1 MSMPKKIFIVAINA
15 WFINNFRLSL
25 MKALREKGHSV
36 TAVAIPDEYVSRI
49 EENGFPFIPVA
60 ISRKGMNPVE
70 DLALVYR
77 FYQLFKNHRPD
88 VILTFTPKPN
98 IYASI
103 AARLNNMPVIN
114 SIEGL
119 GYVFINPSFITTI
132 VKYLYKF
139 ALYKSDKVFFLNND
153 DLKLFLDS
161 GLVKQSITERMPGA
175 GIDTRKFVP
184 QPGQRTGNSF
194 TFLLV
199 ARILWDKGV
208 GEFVEAA
215 RVMKTHYPHVEF
227 RIVGFVDQDNPQ
239 GISNRQVQ
247 AWVDE
252 GVISYDGPS
261 DDIAGIMGSVEC
273 VVLPSYREG
282 LSRVLLEAASMA
294 IPIITTDTTGCRDV
308 VDDGVTGY
316 LCRIKDTLDL
326 ADKMELIL
334 LLPEEERK
342 LMGQKGREKILREF
356 DERIV
361 IQRYIEVIEGL

>member
-1 MSMPKKIFIVAINA
+1 
-15 WFINNFRLSL
+15 

-36 TAVAIPDEYVSRI
+36 TAVAPLDEYVTRI
-49 EENGFPFIPVA
+49 EQNGFPFIPVA
-60 ISRKGMNPVE
+60 ISRKGMNPIE
-70 DLALVYR
+70 DMALVYR
-77 FYQLFKNHRPD
+77 FYQLFKHHQPD

-98 IYASI
+98 IYSSI
-103 AARLNNMPVIN
+103 AARLNNIPVIN

-139 ALYKSDKVFFLNND
+139 AFYKSKKVFFLNND
-153 DLKLFLDS
+153 DLRLFLDS
-161 GLVKQSITERMPGA
+161 GLVKKSIAERLPGA

-184 QPGQRTGNSF
+184 QPGHKTANSF

-208 GEFVEAA
+208 EEFVEAA
-215 RVMKTHYPHVEF
+215 RVMKTHYPHAMF
-227 RIVGFVDQDNPQ
+227 LLVGFIDQDNPQ

-252 GVISYDGPS
+252 GVINYDGPS

-294 IPIITTDTTGCRDV
+294 IPIISTDAAGCRDV

-316 LCRIKDTLDL
+316 LCRIKDALDL
-326 ADKMELIL
+326 ADKMERML
-334 LLPEEERK
+334 LLPEQERK
-342 LMGQKGREKILREF
+342 LMGQKGREKMLREF

-361 IQRYIEVIEGL
+361 IQRYIEVIERL